1 MPTAF
6 HLGFQVR
13 VELILADGAPLTAQI
28 TRDEEE
34 LLELDRYRSST
45 CARTAR
51 ARSAAS
57 RKGYCDVQASGGA
70 ASARTSSGERLAEA
84 QAIPLTLLER
94 ILSELRNA
102 GIVSTWRGADGG
114 YLLARPPGEITLAD
128 VMRAVK
134 GRLANVDPHR
144 QIVLLI
150 GRARRSRATRS

>member
-70 ASARTSSGERLAEA
+70 ASARTSSGSRAAARSAIVVRSSTLRRLART
-84 QAIPLTLLER
+84 AIQSSGKHAAEPEYRSVSGRCPRTFASGPSTAR
-94 ILSELRNA
+94 ITSA
-102 GIVSTWRGADGG
+102 GVIS
-114 YLLARPPGEITLAD
+114 PG
-128 VMRAVK
+128 
-134 GRLANVDPHR
+134 
-144 QIVLLI
+144 
-150 GRARRSRATRS
+150 GRASQ